1 MGSLSCFFP
10 ELAIKWGVTNDE
22 EDDNVSSSNRN
33 DSSSSFLS
41 FFTKD
46 SDNHG
51 NENDKIDK
59 NQKSTKSGSVAKI
72 STWAEVSVV
81 LTNEKKRDSLTLI
94 NTSDT
99 VISSEAKQIKYDVI
113 EKHNAALFNIF
124 CFTAFFFGIFVT
136 ITTLFLYFKNEN
148 DAVSINNRLRISS
161 DKNILI
167 LSSLSS
173 NTTATTKNIEI
184 NGDGIS
190 NEMMKPIKER
200 RHDYTNNII
209 QKDDNNFLED
219 LCSEENI
226 LLDVLMKEKCLNAC
240 APSKCCFLKMIILV

>member
-1 MGSLSCFFP
+1 MG
-10 ELAIKWGVTNDE
+10 
-22 EDDNVSSSNRN
+22 
-33 DSSSSFLS
+33 
-41 FFTKD
+41 
-46 SDNHG
+46 
-51 NENDKIDK
+51 
-59 NQKSTKSGSVAKI
+59 TKSGSVSKS
-72 STWAEVSVV
+72 STMSEVSVV

-99 VISSEAKQIKYDVI
+99 SDIVISSEAKQIKDDVI

-148 DAVSINNRLRISS
+148 DAISINNRLRISS

-167 LSSLSS
+167 QSSLSS
-173 NTTATTKNIEI
+173 NTTAETKNIEM

-190 NEMMKPIKER
+190 NEMTKPIKER

-226 LLDVLMKEKCLNAC
+226 LLDVSMKEKCLNAC
-240 APSKCCFLKMIILV
+240 VPSKCCFLKNDYSCVNITKMIIVAASKPGVVCSFRV